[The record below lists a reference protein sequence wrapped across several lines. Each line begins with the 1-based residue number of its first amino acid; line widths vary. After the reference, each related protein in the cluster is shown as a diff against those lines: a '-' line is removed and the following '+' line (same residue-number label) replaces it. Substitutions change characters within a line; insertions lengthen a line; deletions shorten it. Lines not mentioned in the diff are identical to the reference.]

1 MQGGGGK
8 NAPPTVLAKVKRRE
22 EEDKVVKRKVGSGP
36 RKMDPKISRI
46 IKKKVTKNPTITAKQ
61 LRLWS
66 PILQKVSVR
75 TIQKICKDVLKPP
88 SRKAAKKPLL
98 TQHMKDQRLEF
109 ARLPGLDSGRLEE
122 GHVQ

>member
-1 MQGGGGK
+1 M
-8 NAPPTVLAKVKRRE
+8 AKVKGRE

-36 RKMDPKISRI
+36 QKMDPKISRI